1 MRMKAFMKKVLG
13 TGVLA
18 TAAAVALITAIGTV
32 ATLGVAKNVDRKI
45 VKVDSQIAE
54 STGLNKGMKGA
65 LKPTEE
71 LNDKAGTVGNYI
83 SEILEGMSG
92 MRDGL
97 AAMVATIGETNG
109 VLLSV
114 RSDTD
119 ELTASLNELIPYINQ
134 LASAVE
140 SSNLASEASLG
151 TLDEINRLNGA
162 IAAEMAQMR
171 SKLANS
177 ATYRVLFTFALPV
190 LP

>member
-1 MRMKAFMKKVLG
+1 MKAFMKKILG

-18 TAAAVALITAIGTV
+18 TAAAVAVITAIGTV
-32 ATLGVAKNVDRKI
+32 ATLGVAKNVDKKI
-45 VKVDSQIAE
+45 VKVDRQITE
-54 STGLNKGMKGA
+54 STELNKGMKGA

-71 LNDKAGTVGNYI
+71 LNDKAGTVGQYI
-83 SEILEGMSG
+83 SEILAGMSG

-119 ELTASLNELIPYINQ
+119 RLTASLNELIPYINQ